1 MEQQIFSCSAF
12 ILVFYGFLSNAF
24 WSNAENLSARNKQ
37 THNNWF
43 SGVLIFRSWKYFVD
57 CFLCLE
63 CYWNCGKSFLVG
75 DVMNLKIE
83 QNEHKIFRGELEG
96 GGYFNNLQ
104 FSTYIDLMLAQIHI
118 PHAHKAFASN

>member
-1 MEQQIFSCSAF
+1 MERQIFSCSAF

-57 CFLCLE
+57 CFLSPE

-83 QNEHKIFRGELEG
+83 QNEHKIFRGGARERGL
-96 GGYFNNLQ
+96 FQ
-104 FSTYIDLMLAQIHI
+104 
-118 PHAHKAFASN
+118 